1 MKASYESLDLRGQ
14 RVLVREDL
22 NVPLQG
28 GLSRRA
34 SPGGGEGGDSPAA
47 GHDGTITDDTRLRAA
62 LGTLRDLSHR
72 GARVI
77 VMSHLGR
84 PKGRRVPDLSLR
96 PVARRLADLLQ
107 RPVAFAD
114 DCVGPL
120 AQAAVARLGEGDVLL
135 LENVRFHAGDESND
149 PDFARELA
157 ALGDVYVNDAFAA
170 SHRAHAS
177 VVGVAE
183 HLPAYAGLLMLAELE
198 ALHRALDEPRR
209 PLVAIVGGAKV
220 STKAGVLRSLLPRVD
235 ALLLG
240 GAMANTFFKAEGKQV
255 GASLVEDEALDTAR
269 EVRRQG
275 AGKLELPVDAVCARA
290 LEPGQDTM
298 VRPIDGVDNG
308 WMMLDAGP
316 ATVRRFADRLQG
328 AGTVVW
334 NGPVGVFEIPEFSE
348 GTREVGEA
356 VVASGAYS
364 LVGGGDTAA
373 AVEALGLAGRFSHVS
388 TGGGATLEYMEGREL
403 PGVAVLRDRC

>member
-1 MKASYESLDLRGQ
+1 LKLSYQSLDLRGQ

-28 GLSRRA
+28 GSI
-34 SPGGGEGGDSPAA
+34 S
-47 GHDGTITDDTRLRAA
+47 DDTRLRAA
-62 LGTLRDLSHR
+62 LGTLRDLSER
-72 GARVI
+72 AARVI

-84 PKGRRVPDLSLR
+84 PGGRPVPELSLR
-96 PVARRLADLLQ
+96 PVADRLGELLG
-107 RPVAFAD
+107 RPVAFSQ
-114 DCVGPL
+114 DCIGPR
-120 AQAAVARLGEGDVLL
+120 ANRAVERMSEGDVLL
-135 LENVRFHAGDESND
+135 LENVRFHPGEEDND
-149 PDFARELA
+149 PDFARDLA

-183 HLPAYAGLLMLAELE
+183 HLPAYAGLLMLAELG

-220 STKAGVLRSLLPRVD
+220 STKAGVLRFLLPKVD

-255 GASLVEDEALDTAR
+255 GASLVEGDALDTAR
-269 EVRRQG
+269 AVEREG
-275 AGKLELPVDAVCARA
+275 AGKVVLPVDAVCARA
-290 LEPGQDTM
+290 VKPGQETV
-298 VRPIDGVDNG
+298 VRPVDGVDDD
-308 WMMLDAGP
+308 WMMLDVGP

-328 AGTVVW
+328 AGTVIW
-334 NGPVGVFEIPEFSE
+334 NGPVGVFEVPEFSE
-348 GTREVGEA
+348 GTRALGEA
-356 VVASGAYS
+356 VAASGAFS

-373 AVEALGLAGRFSHVS
+373 AVEVLGLAGRFSHVS

-403 PGVAVLRDRC
+403 PGVAVLRDQR